1 MQYYTM
7 KEASESLQERYQMFV
22 NQKKAVQEQIKDL
35 EETLKQIEHKCEY
48 YEHVLGIENE
58 QTAWK
63 EEQQASEE
71 DRQALERER
80 FEKQVQFILEADK
93 EKNILRQT
101 HLSGNGRREK

>member
-7 KEASESLQERYQMFV
+7 KEASELLQECYQMFV

-35 EETLKQIEHKCEY
+35 EETLKLIEHKCEY

-63 EEQQASEE
+63 EEQ
-71 DRQALERER
+71 
-80 FEKQVQFILEADK
+80 
-93 EKNILRQT
+93 
-101 HLSGNGRREK
+101 